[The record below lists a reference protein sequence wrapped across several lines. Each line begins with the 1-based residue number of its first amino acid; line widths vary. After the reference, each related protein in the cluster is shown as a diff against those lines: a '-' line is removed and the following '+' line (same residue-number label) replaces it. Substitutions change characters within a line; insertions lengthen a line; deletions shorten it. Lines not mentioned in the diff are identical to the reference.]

1 MADNGMLCSNST
13 QTDQGRFLSIAV
25 PFSVS
30 SFFKY
35 FMKRF
40 VDIALSILLMGL
52 TLPLLLLVA
61 LLIKL
66 DSAGPVLARPHRS
79 GRNGR
84 MVKVFEFRS
93 AIAEPDAMETVGGCH
108 GETITRV
115 GAVLRRSGIVRWPML
130 MNVLRGDLSMVGP
143 RAELPRYVGC
153 YPTAA
158 RKLVLSVKP
167 GLIDLATIEFAQ
179 QERALLA
186 GLEGEA
192 LEEAYVEQ
200 VLPMRIDYAQRYLE
214 KRGFWLD
221 LRILLQSLL
230 PIR

>member
-1 MADNGMLCSNST
+1 M
-13 QTDQGRFLSIAV
+13 
-25 PFSVS
+25 
-30 SFFKY
+30 
-35 FMKRF
+35 
-40 VDIALSILLMGL
+40 
-52 TLPLLLLVA
+52 
-61 LLIKL
+61 
-66 DSAGPVLARPHRS
+66 
-79 GRNGR
+79 
-84 MVKVFEFRS
+84 
-93 AIAEPDAMETVGGCH
+93 
-108 GETITRV
+108 
-115 GAVLRRSGIVRWPML
+115 
-130 MNVLRGDLSMVGP
+130 
-143 RAELPRYVGC
+143 
-153 YPTAA
+153 
-158 RKLVLSVKP
+158 LSVKP